1 MDAYIEVRNVS
12 KRYKDYT
19 VLEDVS
25 YSFERGGRYAITGEN
40 GSGKSVFLKLLTGY
54 AKPTSG
60 EVAVNGHILR
70 KDIDFIQ
77 NAGIIINAPEF
88 IPSLSGMDNL
98 LYLAEIR
105 NKIGRKEILQTL
117 DKLELTEARDKKV
130 KTYSQGMKQRLRLAQ
145 ALMEDPETLI
155 LDEPLNAIDRR
166 GLDAIRQLLNEY
178 NRKGTTL
185 IFTSHYSADIEKMAD
200 VILEIADGRLQP
212 ESGREPTVALS

>member
-40 GSGKSVFLKLLTGY
+40 GSGKSGFLKLLTGY

-212 ESGREPTVALS
+212 ESGREPTAVLS

>member
-1 MDAYIEVRNVS
+1 M
-12 KRYKDYT
+12 
-19 VLEDVS
+19 
-25 YSFERGGRYAITGEN
+25 
-40 GSGKSVFLKLLTGY
+40 
-54 AKPTSG
+54 
-60 EVAVNGHILR
+60 
-70 KDIDFIQ
+70 
-77 NAGIIINAPEF
+77 
-88 IPSLSGMDNL
+88 SGMDNL

-212 ESGREPTVALS
+212 ESGREPAAALS

>member
-130 KTYSQGMKQRLRLAQ
+130 KTYSQGMKQ
-145 ALMEDPETLI
+145 
-155 LDEPLNAIDRR
+155 
-166 GLDAIRQLLNEY
+166 
-178 NRKGTTL
+178 
-185 IFTSHYSADIEKMAD
+185 
-200 VILEIADGRLQP
+200 
-212 ESGREPTVALS
+212 